1 MVPAA
6 SADDGIRQI
15 ASPSFTRRWTQPLRE
30 VARTVARGA
39 VKRPG
44 PRDIARLRVR
54 FSRVLDLT
62 DPTTLAGLG
71 LDSAALTADDV
82 TTARE
87 LGEAANYLGYEA
99 ILAPSATGSGQILAV
114 LVMNRAAS
122 SELSVLDAA
131 GGTD

>member
-1 MVPAA
+1 M
-6 SADDGIRQI
+6 
-15 ASPSFTRRWTQPLRE
+15 
-30 VARTVARGA
+30 ARGA

-71 LDSAALTADDV
+71 LDSAALPADDV

-99 ILAPSATGSGQILAV
+99 ILAPSATGSGKILAV